1 MDFLKKDFIFK
12 DVNKLKGVGTQLSKY
27 LKNKGIEKIKDI
39 ILNLPYSET
48 DRSKLVK
55 LNNLEIDKGEPLK
68 GKLLIQMFEKS
79 SLRTRLSFYLAIK
92 QLGGST
98 LTLRPD
104 ELHLAKGGESIQ
116 DTAKILSNFGN
127 AFMLRTDSDKKL
139 EEFEKYLSIPII
151 NGLSPSSHP
160 TQILSD
166 IFTVEEIKNKPISN
180 LKITWIG
187 DSNNVLNSL
196 IAASIKFSFKLN
208 IGCPTKYQPSKIIM
222 KYIKSNN
229 NKIRILHDPKK
240 AAKGADVIFSDKV
253 ISMNDK
259 VNKSKKLGQFKKF
272 KINKKLMSLAKKNCI
287 FLHCLPRGKE
297 VEEDVFLSKQ
307 SKVWQQALNRV
318 HVQKSIL
325 LYCFGKLR

>member
-1 MDFLKKDFIFK
+1 MKNFINLK
-12 DVNKLKGVGTQLSKY
+12 DVSSKD
-27 LKNKGIEKIKDI
+27 LRKILDDAKKRKKIRKN
-39 ILNLPYSET
+39 
-48 DRSKLVK
+48 
-55 LNNLEIDKGEPLK
+55 LNNLEIDKSSPLK

-104 ELHLAKGGESIQ
+104 ELHLSKGGESIE

-127 AFMLRTDSDKKL
+127 AFMLRTNSDKKL
-139 EEFEKYLSIPII
+139 YEFEKYLSIPII

-166 IFTVEEIKNKPISN
+166 VFTVEEIKKKSISK
-180 LKITWIG
+180 LKIAWIG

-196 IAASIKFSFKLN
+196 IAASIKFSFRLN
-208 IGCPTKYQPSKIIM
+208 IGTPRGYEPNKEILTYVKENK
-222 KYIKSNN
+222 
-229 NKIRILHDPKK
+229 NKIFIFNNPKK
-240 AAKGADVIFSDKV
+240 AVARADVIFSDKV
-253 ISMNDK
+253 ISLNDK
-259 VNKSKKLGQFKKF
+259 VNKMKKLAKF
-272 KINKKLMSLAKKNCI
+272 KSFKITPEVMKYAKRDCI
-287 FLHCLPRGKE
+287 FLHCLPRGAE
-297 VEEDVFLSKQ
+297 VVEKVFISKQ
-307 SKVWQQALNRV
+307 SKVWHQALNRI

>member
-1 MDFLKKDFIFK
+1 M
-12 DVNKLKGVGTQLSKY
+12 
-27 LKNKGIEKIKDI
+27 
-39 ILNLPYSET
+39 
-48 DRSKLVK
+48 
-55 LNNLEIDKGEPLK
+55 NNLETDKGAPLK

-104 ELHLAKGGESIQ
+104 ELHLSRGGESIE

-127 AFMLRTDSDKKL
+127 AFMLRTDNDKKL
-139 EEFEKYLSIPII
+139 NEFKKYLSIPII

-166 IFTVEEIKNKPISN
+166 IFTVEEIKKKSISKLN
-180 LKITWIG
+180 ISWIG

-208 IGCPTKYQPSKIIM
+208 IGCPKKYQPNKDILN
-222 KYIKSNN
+222 YIKN
-229 NKIRILHDPKK
+229 NKNKIHLYNDAKK
-240 AAKGADVIFSDKV
+240 AAIDADVIFSDKV

-259 VNKSKKLGQFKKF
+259 VNKIKKLNYFKNF
-272 KINKKLMSLAKKNCI
+272 RIDKKLMSFAKKDCI

-297 VEEDVFLSKQ
+297 VDEKVFSSKQ
-307 SKVWQQALNRV
+307 SKVWQQA
-318 HVQKSIL
+318 S
-325 LYCFGKLR
+325 

>member
-1 MDFLKKDFIFK
+1 MKHFI
-12 DVNKLKGVGTQLSKY
+12 NL
-27 LKNKGIEKIKDI
+27 KDI
-39 ILNLPYSET
+39 PGKDLRKIII
-48 DRSKLVK
+48 DAKKRKKQRKK
-55 LNNLEIDKGEPLK
+55 LNNLDVDKGIPLK

-98 LTLRPD
+98 LTLRAD
-104 ELHLAKGGESIQ
+104 ELHLSKGGESIE

-127 AFMLRTDSDKKL
+127 AFMLRTDNDNKL
-139 EEFEKYLSIPII
+139 EEFKKYLSIPII

-166 IFTVEEIKNKPISN
+166 VFTVEEIKKKPISKLN
-180 LKITWIG
+180 ITWIG

-196 IAASIKFSFKLN
+196 IAASIKFAFKLK
-208 IGCPTKYQPSKIIM
+208 IGCPKYYQPNKKILN
-222 KYIKSNN
+222 YIKDNK
-229 NKIRILHDPKK
+229 NKIYLYNDPKK
-240 AAKGADVIFSDKV
+240 AVTGADVIFSDKV

-259 VNKSKKLGQFKKF
+259 VNKVKKLKHFKKF
-272 KINKKLMSLAKKNCI
+272 HINKELMSFAKKDCI

-297 VEEDVFLSKQ
+297 VDEKVFSSNQ

-325 LYCFGKLR
+325 LYCLGKLR

>member
-1 MDFLKKDFIFK
+1 MKHFI
-12 DVNKLKGVGTQLSKY
+12 N
-27 LKNKGIEKIKDI
+27 IKDI
-39 ILNLPYSET
+39 LSKDLRKILVDAKKRKSVRKKFNS
-48 DRSKLVK
+48 
-55 LNNLEIDKGEPLK
+55 LEVDKGVPLK

-104 ELHLAKGGESIQ
+104 ELHLSKGSESIE
-116 DTAKILSNFGN
+116 DTAKILSNFGD
-127 AFMLRTDSDKKL
+127 AFMFRTDSDEKL
-139 EEFEKYLSIPII
+139 EEFRKYLSIPII
-151 NGLSPSSHP
+151 NGLSPSSHA

-166 IFTVEEIKNKPISN
+166 VFTIEEIKKKPISKLN
-180 LKITWIG
+180 ISWVG

-208 IGCPTKYQPSKIIM
+208 IGCPKKYQPKKIILD
-222 KYIKSNN
+222 YIKN
-229 NKIRILHDPKK
+229 NKNKISFYNDAKK
-240 AAKGADVIFSDKV
+240 AVIEADVIFSDKV

-259 VNKSKKLGQFKKF
+259 VNKIKKINHFKKF
-272 KINKKLMSLAKKNCI
+272 KIDKKLMSFAKKDCI

-297 VEEDVFLSKQ
+297 VDEKVFSSKQ

-325 LYCFGKLR
+325 LYCFGRLR

>member
-1 MDFLKKDFIFK
+1 MKNFLNLKDIPVRDLKKILIDAK
-12 DVNKLKGVGTQLSKY
+12 RRKKSRKKL
-27 LKNKGIEKIKDI
+27 D
-39 ILNLPYSET
+39 
-48 DRSKLVK
+48 
-55 LNNLEIDKGEPLK
+55 NLEIDKGAPLR

-104 ELHLAKGGESIQ
+104 ELHLSKGGESIQ

-127 AFMLRTDSDKKL
+127 AFMLRTDNDQKL
-139 EEFEKYLSIPII
+139 KEFKKYLSIPII
-151 NGLSPSSHP
+151 NGLSPCSHP

-166 IFTVEEIKNKPISN
+166 IFTVEEIKKKPISRLN
-180 LKITWIG
+180 IAWIG

-196 IAASIKFSFKLN
+196 IAASIKFSFKLR
-208 IGCPTKYQPSKIIM
+208 IGCPQKYKPNRNIM
-222 KYIKSNN
+222 RYIKN
-229 NKIRILHDPKK
+229 NKNKILITNNSKK

-259 VNKSKKLGQFKKF
+259 VNKTKKLKQFKEF
-272 KINKKLMSLAKKNCI
+272 KIDKKLMSLAKENCI

-307 SKVWQQALNRV
+307 SKVWQQAVNRV

>member
-1 MDFLKKDFIFK
+1 MRNFLNLKDIPVRDLKK
-12 DVNKLKGVGTQLSKY
+12 
-27 LKNKGIEKIKDI
+27 
-39 ILNLPYSET
+39 ILFDAKRRKRL
-48 DRSKLVK
+48 RKR
-55 LNNLEIDKGEPLK
+55 LNNLEIDKGAPLK

-104 ELHLAKGGESIQ
+104 ELHLSKGGESIQ

-166 IFTVEEIKNKPISN
+166 IFTVEEIKNKPISSLN
-180 LKITWIG
+180 ITWIG

-196 IAASIKFSFKLN
+196 IAASIKFSFKLS
-208 IGCPTKYQPSKIIM
+208 IGCPTKYQPSKKMI
-222 KYIKSNN
+222 KYIKSNS
-229 NKIRILHDPKK
+229 NKIRILNDPKK
-240 AAKGADVIFSDKV
+240 VAKGADVIFSDKV

-259 VNKSKKLGQFKKF
+259 VNKSKKLNQFKKF

-297 VEEDVFLSKQ
+297 VEEDVFLSKK